1 MSFMYRMLEKK
12 YFSAVLTLSSAF
24 SEAMGLTV
32 SSQCC
37 RLPFTINTSQ
47 ASAEKSPLHS
57 QQAQF

>member
-12 YFSAVLTLSSAF
+12 YFSTVLTLSPAF

-37 RLPFTINTSQ
+37 RFPFTINTSI
-47 ASAEKSPLHS
+47 HS
-57 QQAQF
+57 SIS